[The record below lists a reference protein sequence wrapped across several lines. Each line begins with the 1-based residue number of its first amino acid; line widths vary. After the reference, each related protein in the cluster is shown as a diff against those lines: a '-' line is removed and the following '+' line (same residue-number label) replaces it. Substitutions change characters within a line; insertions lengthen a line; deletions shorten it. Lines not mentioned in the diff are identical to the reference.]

1 MKAIKADCKICI
13 KVHQR
18 FDLAKWGVKKGDT
31 YYSNLPTKTLAKT
44 ADSKN
49 YRSAR
54 EKERPRLLHCD
65 RASAFE
71 LLITEKFLPPQF
83 VCCASAPNGR
93 AEVPRSP
100 ATRIL
105 FPSLLT

>member
-1 MKAIKADCKICI
+1 MKAIKADCNICI

-18 FDLAKWGVKKGDT
+18 FDLAKWGVKKGDA
-31 YYSNLPTKTLAKT
+31 YFKLANENLG
-44 ADSKN
+44 KN
-49 YRSAR
+49 GRWQ
-54 EKERPRLLHCD
+54 EPQKCEGKERPHLLHCD

-83 VCCASAPNGR
+83 VCCASTPNGR